1 MHTHAYTH
9 TQFFFL
15 ILSHTVPTEQEV
27 PLSQHKLDGIP
38 GKKKNLT
45 NEQSSNH
52 SPPLAKKIEE
62 ERTIVKDESN
72 FQGAPRL
79 DALIRGARNNG

>member
-1 MHTHAYTH
+1 ME
-9 TQFFFL
+9 FL
-15 ILSHTVPTEQEV
+15 E
-27 PLSQHKLDGIP
+27 
-38 GKKKNLT
+38 KKKNLT

>member
-1 MHTHAYTH
+1 MSFYTYVCMFMHTHAYTH

-38 GKKKNLT
+38 GKKK
-45 NEQSSNH
+45 
-52 SPPLAKKIEE
+52 
-62 ERTIVKDESN
+62 ES
-72 FQGAPRL
+72 
-79 DALIRGARNNG
+79 D